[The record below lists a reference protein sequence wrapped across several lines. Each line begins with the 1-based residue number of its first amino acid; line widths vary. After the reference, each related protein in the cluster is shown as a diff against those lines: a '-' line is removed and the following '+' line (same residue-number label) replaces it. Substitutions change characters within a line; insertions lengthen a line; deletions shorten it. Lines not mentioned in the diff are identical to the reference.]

1 MAMSPTMGSPLE
13 SPDTDTQPGVARPSQ
28 LLATSPGSSPDDDNP
43 EPNRQMTQVISRVR
57 QMEDQI
63 EQLAASYPGAAPDL
77 RKVKDTLR
85 KALQKI
91 VATGGGPGQETPS
104 PRMLG

>member
-1 MAMSPTMGSPLE
+1 MGSPLQ
-13 SPDTDTQPGVARPSQ
+13 SPETDSSPGVARPSQ
-28 LLATSPGSSPDDDNP
+28 LVGQSSQPGSSPDEETPD
-43 EPNRQMTQVISRVR
+43 PNRQMTQVIQRVHD
-57 QMEDQI
+57 METKID
-63 EQLAASYPGAAPDL
+63 QLAQSYPGAAPDL
-77 RKVKDTLR
+77 RKVKDSLR

>member
-1 MAMSPTMGSPLE
+1 MGSPLD
-13 SPDTDTQPGVARPSQ
+13 SPDADSTPGVARPSQ
-28 LLATSPGSSPDDDNP
+28 LIAESSQPGSSPDEETPN
-43 EPNRQMTQVISRVR
+43 PNRQITQVITRVH
-57 QMEDQI
+57 QMETQI
-63 EQLAASYPGAAPDL
+63 DQLASSFPGAAPDL
-77 RKVKDTLR
+77 RKVKDSLR

>member
-1 MAMSPTMGSPLE
+1 
-13 SPDTDTQPGVARPSQ
+13 
-28 LLATSPGSSPDDDNP
+28 
-43 EPNRQMTQVISRVR
+43 
-57 QMEDQI
+57 METKID
-63 EQLAASYPGAAPDL
+63 QLAQSYPGAAPDL
-77 RKVKDTLR
+77 RKVKDSLR